1 MNQGQSCLVEFKDW
15 RDSIVVQLYTLVSR
29 DAWNMTAIEFISQTV
44 IGMWR
49 KRIISWQDGWIR
61 LYSNSRSN
69 GAADC
74 YIIWKPWVVL
84 FYQSMNKVGNKFQ
97 SIHCSLWHTVRQGYM
112 IILYRRIRE
121 QSVWIILWCFGV
133 ALVHNR
139 AYQWVSSPPAPHPL
153 AGHHHTNSC
162 LLQNAPAP
170 RTNRQQIRIDQIKA
184 LSSIDHT
191 ISSLIIGD
199 IENNQIGIRVEN
211 ASDYG
216 LEIDR
221 SLQPSLNH
229 PWNGVAAAQCKKES
243 GSCVEIQAEIQ
254 VKFCGYLHGWI
265 VLKLK

>member
-1 MNQGQSCLVEFKDW
+1 
-15 RDSIVVQLYTLVSR
+15 
-29 DAWNMTAIEFISQTV
+29 
-44 IGMWR
+44 
-49 KRIISWQDGWIR
+49 
-61 LYSNSRSN
+61 
-69 GAADC
+69 
-74 YIIWKPWVVL
+74 
-84 FYQSMNKVGNKFQ
+84 MNKVGNKCQ

-121 QSVWIILWCFGV
+121 QCVWIILWCFGV

-139 AYQWVSSPPAPHPL
+139 EYQWVSSPPAPHPL

-162 LLQNAPAP
+162 LLQNAATP
-170 RTNRQQIRIDQIKA
+170 RTNWQQIRIDQIKA

-199 IENNQIGIRVEN
+199 IENNNQIGIRVEN

-254 VKFCGYLHGWI
+254 VKFRGYFHGWI
-265 VLKLK
+265 VLKLKWRNKLKVVVHMVIYGA